1 MYNFQF
7 LAAEQAKSTSVCCGT
22 SLVSLQEWGG
32 GEHKEKFSDRS
43 VARLCILLLVSVCL
57 ILKENELH
65 PYIRN
70 QCGHFFQKLSNCCH
84 TLLPPLPN

>member
-43 VARLCILLLVSVCL
+43 VARLCILLLVSFSL
-57 ILKENELH
+57 S
-65 PYIRN
+65 
-70 QCGHFFQKLSNCCH
+70 HFERE
-84 TLLPPLPN
+84 